1 METNIQFKDSLFV
14 TLFENETVLRE
25 LYNALAGTNF
35 GPETPVTINTLQD
48 VLFKGSY
55 NDISFTIGNRLVVLI
70 EHQSTI
76 NENMPMR
83 MLLYI
88 ARIYE
93 EQIDSKLLYKQK
105 LLRLPRPDFIMLYN
119 GLAPC
124 PERKILRLSDAFLK
138 VPEMAG
144 VSDARGIA
152 YALDLTVSVY
162 NINQGMNRGLAK
174 KCKTLDNYEVFVA
187 KVREHHARLGD
198 DKEQLQ
204 PAMIAAIRDCIAQG
218 IMPDIL
224 KKLSVEVNHMKLPIE
239 WNWDDARE
247 VWREEEREEGRE
259 EGRQVGIQEG
269 RQVGI
274 QEGRQEGR
282 QEGEVLGV
290 LRAIELI
297 KSGMNP
303 DDVLRMYPTEAIPV

>member
-1 METNIQFKDSLFV
+1 VETNIQFKDSLFV

-48 VLFKGSY
+48 VLFKGRY
-55 NDISFTIGNRLVVLI
+55 NDISFTIGGRVVVLI

-76 NENMPMR
+76 NENMPLR

-105 LLRLPRPDFIMLYN
+105 LLHLPRPDFIMLYN
-119 GLAPC
+119 GLAPF
-124 PERKILRLSDAFLK
+124 PERKTLSLSHAFLD

-144 VSDARGIA
+144 ASDAGGIA
-152 YALDLTVSVY
+152 YPLDLSVSVY
-162 NINQGMNRGLAK
+162 NINRGMNRGLAK
-174 KCKTLDNYEVFVA
+174 KCKTLDNYAVFVA

-198 DKEQLQ
+198 GKEQLQ
-204 PAMIAAIRDCIAQG
+204 AAMIQAIRDCIAQG

-224 KKLSVEVNHMKLPIE
+224 RKLSVEVNHMKLPIE

-247 VWREEEREEGRE
+247 VWREEEREE
-259 EGRQVGIQEG
+259 ILQEG
-269 RQVGI
+269 HQK
-274 QEGRQEGR
+274 GRH
-282 QEGEVLGV
+282 EGEVLGV
-290 LRAIELI
+290 LRAVELI

-303 DDVLRMYPTEAIPV
+303 DDVLRMYPKVATPA